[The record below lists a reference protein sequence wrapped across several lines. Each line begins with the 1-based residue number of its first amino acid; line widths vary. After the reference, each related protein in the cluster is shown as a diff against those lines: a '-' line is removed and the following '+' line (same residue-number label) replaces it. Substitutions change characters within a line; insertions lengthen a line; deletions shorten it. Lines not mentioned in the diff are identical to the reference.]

1 MKYYELKPEHNHFE
15 SIIADIT
22 HKCNME
28 CSNCYLPNRNEPDMD
43 INKLYTLIE
52 KLPKRAFIRLIGAEP
67 TLRKDLPD
75 IINQIIKL
83 GHKPSL
89 TTNGLKL
96 SSLSYCQELKSA
108 GLKYLLISM
117 NGAGDDNIYQ
127 LLDGGKYSKLKIK
140 CLINSF
146 KSGFLSLNTGTI
158 IAKGINE
165 KTIREQ
171 VNLTV
176 FCAKQAGVKIFNKR
190 LPPVLRIKTI
200 APIGRHIKEK
210 SYTFKELL
218 KLVSQQLN
226 VDINFITSHPVS
238 MGSNKIESIYT
249 KKKYFKSYAFP
260 YKTELGHIY
269 IRLIDWTVDKNGI
282 PDPGSMNR
290 GRITQNWTIAPAF
303 EHVKRNE
310 GGY

>member
-1 MKYYELKPEHNHFE
+1 MNYYELKPEDNHFE

-28 CSNCYLPNRNEPDMD
+28 CSNCYLPNRKEPDMD
-43 INKLYTLIE
+43 VNKLYQLIK
-52 KLPKRAFIRLIGAEP
+52 KLPNRTFIRLIGAEP

-96 SSLSYCQELKSA
+96 SLLSYCQELKLA

-127 LLDGGKYSKLKIK
+127 LLDGGKYAKLKVK

-146 KSGFLSLNTGTI
+146 KSGFLNLNTGTI
-158 IAKGINE
+158 IAKSINE
-165 KTIREQ
+165 KTIKEQ
-171 VNLTV
+171 VNLIV
-176 FCAKQAGVKIFNKR
+176 FCAKKAGVKIFNKR

-200 APIGRHIKEK
+200 APIGRYIKEK

-218 KLVSQQLN
+218 QVVSKLCTFLCL
-226 VDINFITSHPVS
+226 HPNCYQPDKF
-238 MGSNKIESIYT
+238 M
-249 KKKYFKSYAFP
+249 KKGFFK
-260 YKTELGHIY
+260 
-269 IRLIDWTVDKNGI
+269 WTWE
-282 PDPGSMNR
+282 
-290 GRITQNWTIAPAF
+290 TQ
-303 EHVKRNE
+303 HKRDQRST
-310 GGY
+310 

>member
-15 SIIADIT
+15 SIVADIT

-43 INKLYTLIE
+43 INKLYELIK
-52 KLPKRAFIRLIGAEP
+52 KLPNKVFIRLIGAEP

-75 IINQIIKL
+75 IIKQIIKL

-96 SSLSYCQELKSA
+96 SSLTYCQELRKA

-117 NGAGDDNIYQ
+117 NGAGDDNIYKQ
-127 LLDGGKYSKLKIK
+127 LDGGKYAKLKIK
-140 CLINSF
+140 SLINSF
-146 KSGFLSLNTGTI
+146 KSGFVNLNTGTI

-165 KTIREQ
+165 NTIKEQ
-171 VNLTV
+171 INLTV
-176 FCAKQAGVKIFNKR
+176 LCAKYAGVKAFNKR
-190 LPPVLRIKTI
+190 LPPVLRMKTI
-200 APIGRHIKEK
+200 APIGRYIKER
-210 SYTFKELL
+210 SYTFEELL
-218 KLVSQQLN
+218 KLVSQQLGLN
-226 VDINFITSHPVS
+226 MSFIKSYPVL
-238 MGSNKIESIYT
+238 MGSNKLERNPCKS
-249 KKKYFKSYAFP
+249 KKVKSYSFP
-260 YKTELGHIY
+260 YNTELGPIY
-269 IRLIDWTVDKNGI
+269 IDWTVDNTGV
-282 PDPGSMNR
+282 PDPVNIRR
-290 GRITQNWTIAPAF
+290 GRITQKWTLAPAF